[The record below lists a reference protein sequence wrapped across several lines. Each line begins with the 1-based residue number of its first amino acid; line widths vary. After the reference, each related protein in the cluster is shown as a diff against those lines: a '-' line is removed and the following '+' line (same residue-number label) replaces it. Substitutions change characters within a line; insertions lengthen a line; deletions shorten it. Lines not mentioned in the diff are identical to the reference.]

1 MPVVMTDQHCGR
13 LHRCPLCGKEEWSV
27 WGRARKHWES
37 HKKGNK
43 VWTYATYVKMWLQFT
58 NRRYCACCSRHCRI
72 HQAVSDMQ
80 RDRRK
85 RC

>member
-43 VWTYATYVKMWLQFT
+43 V
-58 NRRYCACCSRHCRI
+58 
-72 HQAVSDMQ
+72 
-80 RDRRK
+80 
-85 RC
+85 